1 MEKARKKIRVCLIF
15 VVTLAVAVGVIYY
28 FRDVRGSE
36 QVTDGTLVRIEQ
48 EVPESVSGES
58 DNLYKIRQ
66 ECRSYQTECDGR
78 GYFSGR
84 MQHSGYPC

>member
-66 ECRSYQTECDGR
+66 ECRSYQTGCDIR

-84 MQHSGYPC
+84 MQQSGYPC